1 MNLFKDF
8 LSNFQF
14 EPIEFVRN
22 LRYMGMGMLIILGVM
37 AVIIGITVFL
47 NYMADKVS
55 DEKSDGDSKENQ

>member
-55 DEKSDGDSKENQ
+55 DEKNDGDSKENQ